1 MQDQLQKQRT
11 FALIGHGGTGKTSV
25 AEMLL
30 FNSGSITRL
39 GKIDEGTT
47 SLDYEPE
54 EIKRRGSI
62 QPAFAQFAWKKNL
75 NFLIDTPGD
84 NNFIGDLPYLLQG
97 ADNVVLVIDAIDGV
111 KPLTK
116 KIWSEA
122 AKAGLPAMVFINKM
136 DRERANFQMAYQ
148 GLSEVLGIKPVL
160 LFMPIGSE
168 TNFSGVVDVL
178 AEKAYAFDDK
188 GELKPIDMP
197 ADLADE
203 VTAAREIAVENI
215 AESSEELMEKYLE
228 EGALTEEEMAVGLR
242 AGVLSR
248 ALVPVCAG
256 AAMLN
261 KGGVPLLDIM
271 QNYMASPLEHAAWL
285 DADGNERASS
295 PDAPFAAFVFKT
307 IADPFAGQL
316 SVMRV
321 LSGVLAPDASVLN
334 ASKDEKEKIGQI
346 LFLEGKKQNPCKQE
360 VGPGAVVAVAKL
372 KSTTT
377 GDTLC
382 AEKSPFVLPK
392 PKLSPGIIS
401 YALAAAEKG
410 DEDKVFAAVQKLL
423 EEDIN
428 LRLERN
434 DETGDMLLTGMGQLH
449 IELAV
454 EKVKRRYKT
463 NIVLKTPKIP
473 YRETIKGKAQV
484 QGRHKKQ
491 SGGRGQFGD
500 CTIEMEPLPR
510 GEHFQFVDKIVGGV
524 IPQQYRPAV
533 EKGIIEAME
542 RGVIAGYPFVD
553 LKVSLID
560 GSYHTVDS
568 SEMAFKVAGSLAFKK
583 GVVQAN
589 PILLEPIMEVEVRVP
604 KDFVGD
610 VMGDLNSRR
619 GRVLGMDSAAR
630 YEIINAHVPQSE
642 ILLYSLDLTSMT
654 GGRGAFTV
662 KFSHYEEVPAMIAE
676 KIIAEYKA
684 PTEE

>member
-30 FNSGSITRL
+30 FTAGSITRL
-39 GKIDEGTT
+39 GKIDEGSTV
-47 SLDYEPE
+47 LDYEPE

-62 QPAFAQFAWKKNL
+62 QPGFAQFSWKKNP

-97 ADNVVLVIDAIDGV
+97 ADNAVLVIDAIDGV

-122 AKAGLPAMVFINKM
+122 VKAGLPAMVFINKM

-148 GLSEVLGIKPVL
+148 GLSEILGIKPVL
-160 LFMPIGSE
+160 LYLPIGSE
-168 TNFSGVVDVL
+168 ADFRGLVDVL
-178 AEKAYAFDDK
+178 ADKAYAFDDK
-188 GELKPIDMP
+188 GGLTPIDMP
-197 ADLADE
+197 EDLADE
-203 VTAAREIAVENI
+203 VTMTREIAIENI

-228 EGALTEEEMAVGLR
+228 EGSLTEEEMIAGLR

-256 AAMLN
+256 AAMQN
-261 KGGVPLLDIM
+261 KGAAPLLDAI
-271 QNYMASPLEHAAWL
+271 QNIMASPLEHESWV
-285 DADGNERASS
+285 DADGVERPSS
-295 PDAPFAAFVFKT
+295 PDAPLAAFVFKT

-321 LSGVLAPDASVLN
+321 LSGVLSPDAAVLN
-334 ASKDEKEKIGQI
+334 ATKDEKEKIGQI
-346 LFLEGKKQNPCKQE
+346 LFLEGKKQTPCKQD

-372 KSTTT
+372 KNTAT

-382 AEKSPFVLPK
+382 AEKAPFILPK
-392 PKLSPGIIS
+392 PPLTPSIIS
-401 YALAAAEKG
+401 YALAAEEKG
-410 DEDKVFAAVQKLL
+410 EEDKVFAAVQKLL
-423 EEDIN
+423 DEDIN
-428 LRLERN
+428 LHLVRN

-500 CTIEMEPLPR
+500 CWIRMEPNKR
-510 GEHFQFVDKIVGGV
+510 SAGYEFIDEIVGGS
-524 IPQQYRPAV
+524 IPRNYIPAV
-533 EKGIIEAME
+533 DKGIQEAAA
-542 RGVIAGYPFVD
+542 RGFLAGYPMVD
-553 LKVSLID
+553 FKVAVYD
-560 GSYHTVDS
+560 GSYHNVDS
-568 SEMAFKVAGSLAFKK
+568 SEMAFKIAGSLAFKK
-583 GVVQAN
+583 AVEMCS
-589 PILLEPIMEVEVRVP
+589 PILLEPIMLASVFIPDE
-604 KDFVGD
+604 FMGD
-610 VMGDLNSRR
+610 VIGDLSSRR
-619 GRVLGMDSAAR
+619 GRVLGSDSIGGIT
-630 YEIINAHVPQSE
+630 EVKAHVPMAE
-642 ILLYSLDLTSMT
+642 MMKYAPDLRSMT
-654 GGRGAFTV
+654 GGQGTFTME
-662 KFSHYEEVPAMIAE
+662 FAHYEECPPNVPEQVIADS
-676 KIIAEYKA
+676 KK
-684 PTEE
+684 EEE

>member
-62 QPAFAQFAWKKNL
+62 QPAFAQFSWKKNL

-122 AKAGLPAMVFINKM
+122 DKAGLPAMVFINKM

-148 GLSEVLGIKPVL
+148 GLSEVLGVKPVL

-188 GELKPIDMP
+188 GELKPVDMP

-248 ALVPVCAG
+248 SLVPVCAG

-261 KGGVPLLDIM
+261 KGGMPLLDIM

-285 DADGNERASS
+285 DADGKERASS

-321 LSGVLAPDASVLN
+321 LSGVLAPDASVMN
-334 ASKDEKEKIGQI
+334 ATKEEKEKIGQI

-392 PKLSPGIIS
+392 PKPSPGIIS

-500 CTIEMEPLPR
+500 CWIRMEPNKR
-510 GEHFQFVDKIVGGV
+510 GGGYEFLDEIVGGS
-524 IPQQYRPAV
+524 IPRNYIPAV
-533 EKGIIEAME
+533 DKGIQEAAV
-542 RGVIAGYPFVD
+542 RGFLAGYPMVHF
-553 LKVSLID
+553 KVAVYD
-560 GSYHTVDS
+560 GSYHNVDS
-568 SEMAFKVAGSLAFKK
+568 SEMAFKIAGSLAFKK
-583 GVVQAN
+583 ACEKAGVK
-589 PILLEPIMEVEVRVP
+589 LLEPIMTVTVAVP
-604 KDFVGD
+604 DNYMGD
-610 VMGDLNSRR
+610 VIGDLSSRR
-619 GRVLGMDSAAR
+619 GRVLGSDSIGGIT
-630 YEIINAHVPQSE
+630 EVKAHVPMAE
-642 ILLYSLDLTSMT
+642 MMKYAPDLRSMT
-654 GGRGAFTV
+654 GGQGTFTME
-662 KFSHYEEVPAMIAE
+662 FAHYEECPPNVAEQVIADS
-676 KIIAEYKA
+676 KK
-684 PTEE
+684 EEE

>member
-30 FNSGSITRL
+30 FTAGSVSRL
-39 GKIDEGTT
+39 GKIDEGSTV
-47 SLDYEPE
+47 LDYEPE

-62 QPAFAQFAWKKNL
+62 QPGFAQFSWKKNP

-97 ADNVVLVIDAIDGV
+97 ADNAVLVIDAIDGV

-122 AKAGLPAMVFINKM
+122 VKAGLPAMVFINKM

-148 GLSEVLGIKPVL
+148 GLSEILGIKPVL
-160 LFMPIGSE
+160 LYLPIGSE
-168 TNFSGVVDVL
+168 ADFRGLVDVL
-178 AEKAYAFDDK
+178 ADKAYAFDDK
-188 GELKPIDMP
+188 GGLTPIDMP
-197 ADLADE
+197 EDLADE
-203 VTAAREIAVENI
+203 VTMTREIAIENI

-228 EGALTEEEMAVGLR
+228 EGSLTEEEMIAGLR

-256 AAMLN
+256 AAMQN
-261 KGGVPLLDIM
+261 KGAAPLLDAI
-271 QNYMASPLEHAAWL
+271 QNIMASPLEHEPWL
-285 DADGNERASS
+285 DAEGNERASS
-295 PDAPFAAFVFKT
+295 PDAPLAAFVFKT
-307 IADPFAGQL
+307 IPDPFAGQL

-321 LSGVLAPDASVLN
+321 LSGVLSPDAAVLN
-334 ASKDEKEKIGQI
+334 ATKDEKEKIGQI
-346 LFLEGKKQNPCKQE
+346 LFLEGKKQTPCKQD

-372 KSTTT
+372 KNTAT

-382 AEKSPFVLPK
+382 AEKAPFILPK
-392 PKLSPGIIS
+392 PPLTPSIIS
-401 YALAAAEKG
+401 YALAAEEKG
-410 DEDKVFAAVQKLL
+410 EEDKVFAAVQKLL
-423 EEDIN
+423 DEDIN
-428 LRLERN
+428 LHLVRN

-500 CTIEMEPLPR
+500 CWIRMEPNKRSAGYEFLD
-510 GEHFQFVDKIVGGV
+510 EIVGGS
-524 IPQQYRPAV
+524 IPRNYIPAV
-533 EKGIIEAME
+533 DKGIQEAAA
-542 RGVIAGYPFVD
+542 RGFLAGYPMVD
-553 LKVSLID
+553 FKVAVYD
-560 GSYHTVDS
+560 GSYHNVDS
-568 SEMAFKVAGSLAFKK
+568 SEMAFKIAGSLAFKK
-583 GVVQAN
+583 AVEMCN
-589 PILLEPIMEVEVRVP
+589 PILLEPIMLASVFIPDE
-604 KDFVGD
+604 FMGD
-610 VMGDLNSRR
+610 VIGDLSSRR
-619 GRVLGMDSAAR
+619 GRVLGSDSIGGIT
-630 YEIINAHVPQSE
+630 EVKAHVPMAE
-642 ILLYSLDLTSMT
+642 MMKYAPDLRSMT
-654 GGRGAFTV
+654 GGQGTFTME
-662 KFSHYEEVPAMIAE
+662 FAHYEECPPNVTEQVIADS
-676 KIIAEYKA
+676 KK
-684 PTEE
+684 EEE